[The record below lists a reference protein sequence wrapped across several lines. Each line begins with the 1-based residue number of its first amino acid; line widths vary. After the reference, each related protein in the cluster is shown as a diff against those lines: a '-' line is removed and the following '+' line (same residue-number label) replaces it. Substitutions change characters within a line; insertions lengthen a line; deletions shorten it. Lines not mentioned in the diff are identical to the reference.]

1 MSLQLSAHADNA
13 SGRPLLESDGTV
25 LRTADLDGDG
35 TPDAAG
41 LAATAQCTVC
51 HDTHSPRTAAC
62 STTGTSSTRPG
73 RGWSATRPS
82 PAATA
87 PSFCHYAGD
96 WDNMGAGGNY
106 FQHGHGMA
114 QSTYK
119 YKNGKPDATG
129 GYVTMGYACPGCHVG
144 LDPGQK
150 AHANDTSGA
159 SDQERYARRLN
170 LSLTLQAGDTGSALG
185 NPLVGVCLSC
195 HQGYE
200 PHQTVSARRGGL
212 PGLPRRA
219 RGGRG
224 GGSNVMMIPERAK
237 RPGSYVAPNAAFA
250 SKAGT
255 ELIVYDST
263 KYDTATSPY
272 QPRLPAALD
281 FFRQGDANG
290 VCDSA
295 ECHGGKGYTPLGTW
309 INNAGTSH
317 KGGQQTPGADC
328 NACHKHN
335 GDVLGGW
342 RAQSSCEDCHA
353 DATGAF
359 NTTNLPR
366 THGDAT
372 ESLTIHSLHAG
383 SGFAPTARPA
393 TPTTAGPIRRSPPP
407 TARCTWTAS

>member
-1 MSLQLSAHADNA
+1 MLRDVTAADEYDALCRACHRSDAPVDVKGVSLQLSAHADNA

-41 LAATAQCTVC
+41 LAATAQCTAC
-51 HDTHSPRTAAC
+51 HDTHFSSNRRLFNDGHEQHK
-62 STTGTSSTRPG
+62 TGTGMVGDKPVTSGNCTE
-73 RGWSATRPS
+73 
-82 PAATA
+82 
-87 PSFCHYAGD
+87 FCHYAGD

-119 YKNGKPDATG
+119 YKNGKLDATG
-129 GYVTMGYACPGCHVG
+129 GYVTMGYSCPS
-144 LDPGQK
+144 LPRRPRPG
-150 AHANDTSGA
+150 AEGA
-159 SDQERYARRLN
+159 RQRHLRGERPGALRRRFN

-200 PHQTVSARRGGL
+200 PHQTVSAGGV
-212 PGLPRRA
+212 GCQDCHDEHA
-219 RGGRG
+219 EGVGA
-224 GGSNVMMIPERAK
+224 GSNVMMIPERAK
-237 RPGSYVAPNAAFA
+237 RPGSYVAPDAAFA

-255 ELIVYDST
+255 EAIVYDST

-272 QPRLPAALD
+272 QARSPAALD

-317 KGGQQTPGADC
+317 KGGQQTPA
-328 NACHKHN
+328 
-335 GDVLGGW
+335 
-342 RAQSSCEDCHA
+342 RT
-353 DATGAF
+353 AT
-359 NTTNLPR
+359 
-366 THGDAT
+366 
-372 ESLTIHSLHAG
+372 
-383 SGFAPTARPA
+383 PA
-393 TPTTAGPIRRSPPP
+393 TSTTATSSAAGARSPPAKTATRTRPAPSTPPTCRGP
-407 TARCTWTAS
+407 TATPRSP